1 MSALTGFRKRL
12 AEAIERRGVTV
23 STWSSGGR
31 HSRNLV
37 ELSTTP
43 KRTILYVKEFNITGR
58 PGFWGLTRNQMTRLE
73 KADVRWFA
81 VLLLRSSTN
90 GYLLTSAEVRDHVND
105 GSFELSGDGDF
116 KVNEDLDLNPAQRF
130 QSLLQLVDRIL

>member
-1 MSALTGFRKRL
+1 
-12 AEAIERRGVTV
+12 
-23 STWSSGGR
+23 
-31 HSRNLV
+31 
-37 ELSTTP
+37 
-43 KRTILYVKEFNITGR
+43 
-58 PGFWGLTRNQMTRLE
+58 MTRLE